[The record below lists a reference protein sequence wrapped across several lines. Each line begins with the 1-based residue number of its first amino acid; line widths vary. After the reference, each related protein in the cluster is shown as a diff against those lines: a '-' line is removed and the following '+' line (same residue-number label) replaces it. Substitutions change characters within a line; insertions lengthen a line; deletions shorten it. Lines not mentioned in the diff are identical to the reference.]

1 MAIDILSS
9 EYLPFST
16 YFISF
21 TILVQEDANK
31 QKKLTQRA
39 IKNKKHRIPTTLN
52 WHFFFFKKNPALSPP
67 TTQQ

>member
-31 QKKLTQRA
+31 KKKLTQRA

-52 WHFFFFKKNPALSPP
+52 WHFFFF
-67 TTQQ
+67 